1 MTEIISTS
9 HYTSY
14 ALVRDFLNGFGL
26 DELVT
31 VTKINETLLKFC
43 DAYFD
48 NECQRDFKLHS
59 GVVEFHNGNGKNLL
73 NTHFFPIVR
82 INRVIMYNQLLQAM
96 RVFLDTELII
106 YPERGEIAL
115 PPIYPAFLT
124 DKPFQAIFGN
134 IFIPGIYNVE
144 VDYDYGFAEPPMEI
158 QYAAT
163 KWVSIELLKTYGA
176 QMSAGMTSR
185 SIDGYSEA
193 FGKLPYEGLI
203 NSWQKDI
210 DQVTTKF
217 KRVYARAV

>member
-1 MTEIISTS
+1 MTEIVSTT
-9 HYTSY
+9 HYT
-14 ALVRDFLNGFGL
+14 AFELVRDFLNGFGL

-31 VTKINETLLKFC
+31 TTKVNETLLKFC

-48 NECQRDFKLHS
+48 SECHRDFKLHS
-59 GVVEFHNGNGKNLL
+59 GAVEFYNGNGKNSLV
-73 NTHFFPIVR
+73 TYKYPIVR

-106 YPERGEIAL
+106 YPERGEIFL

-134 IFIPGIYNVE
+134 IFIPGNYNIE
-144 VDYDYGFAEPPMEI
+144 VDYDYGHATTPPAI

-163 KWVSIELLKTYGA
+163 QWMAIQLLKTYGA

-210 DQVTTKF
+210 DQVIAKN
-217 KRVYARAV
+217 KRIYARSA